1 MKNLFKALAAFQQEV
16 PVIHK
21 DTQGYGYSYA
31 DLPAIFEVINPLMQK
46 HGLGFTQTVNG
57 TQLCTTVFHVES
69 GEIIE
74 GCADIPQDV
83 NLKGMNSFQV
93 LGSAITYM
101 RRYQL
106 SAMLGLVTDKDTDA
120 GGQQVTKQPKPQK
133 VVVKDGSKEFMAIVD
148 WIINGKANAKGEIV
162 HGTIEKAKQAYSIS
176 EAVENSLKEKIQA
189 LQEFKE
195 SGASEIDIY

>member
-133 VVVKDGSKEFMAIVD
+133 VVVKSTAKLTP
-148 WIINGKANAKGEIV
+148 KARLFTALLRKLNS
-162 HGTIEKAKQAYSIS
+162 TIQSQNPLRKA
-176 EAVENSLKEKIQA
+176 
-189 LQEFKE
+189 
-195 SGASEIDIY
+195 

>member
-162 HGTIEKAKQAYSIS
+162 HGTIEKAKQHYSIS
-176 EAVENSLKEKIQA
+176 ESVEKSLKEKIQA
-189 LQEFKE
+189 LQEI
-195 SGASEIDIY
+195 A